1 MNFFIFRYSF
11 FNQRY
16 ITRLRTWTICQ
27 GLLPLYFSY
36 MTPLVKNFLPFLWN
50 ISFYFCSQSPIGFAF
65 CTFLHGT
72 NKLGPVSL
80 ILLTWICLV
89 FLYERFPWCIF
100 FKPSVDT
107 VLSLNPNWSMYPQ
120 LSLRNITFTDQK
132 IYQEINMEIIC
143 IIELNPTVLF
153 WYFICPNCK
162 GDRNQHPIP
171 SQTSLYFEQYK
182 QKV

>member
-1 MNFFIFRYSF
+1 
-11 FNQRY
+11 
-16 ITRLRTWTICQ
+16 
-27 GLLPLYFSY
+27 
-36 MTPLVKNFLPFLWN
+36 MTPLVKIFLPFLWN

-72 NKLGPVSL
+72 NKLGRYHLYYWLESAL
-80 ILLTWICLV
+80 FSCMKGFLDV
-89 FLYERFPWCIF
+89 FF
-100 FKPSVDT
+100 FKSSVDT